1 MEHTKEKMQ
10 LLNDDLILTE
20 RLLKLPFWFTVLDDS
35 EEEETV
41 VLRGNGEAASQPNA
55 QQQKPT

>member
-1 MEHTKEKMQ
+1 MQ